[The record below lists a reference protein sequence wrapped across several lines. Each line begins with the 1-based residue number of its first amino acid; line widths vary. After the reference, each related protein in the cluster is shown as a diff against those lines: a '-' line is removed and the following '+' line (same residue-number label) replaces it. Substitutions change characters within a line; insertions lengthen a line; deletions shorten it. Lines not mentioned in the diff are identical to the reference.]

1 MNKYLNQSASIV
13 FDDKETENHP
23 LTTAEIKECV
33 KDIKVLGR
41 KDLRLLLNWW
51 KAMRE
56 LAEKKA
62 KEGEEETVKEE
73 EVKAVQV
80 DEDEEELEAVAK
92 QITELQEE
100 EARDLKRKKKR
111 TNKERKKLQDRLNL
125 KMVLRGDE
133 GPRLEGEDMFALNQ
147 VTTIE
152 ALNTV
157 IDQVP
162 DTVAESDPDSDD
174 ELEPK
179 RKMVPFKRD
188 RTDHLDS
195 SGT

>member
-1 MNKYLNQSASIV
+1 MKPRS
-13 FDDKETENHP
+13 
-23 LTTAEIKECV
+23 
-33 KDIKVLGR
+33 G
-41 KDLRLLLNWW
+41 NW
-51 KAMRE
+51 
-56 LAEKKA
+56 
-62 KEGEEETVKEE
+62 
-73 EVKAVQV
+73 
-80 DEDEEELEAVAK
+80 AVAIDLFK
-92 QITELQEE
+92 EAINSLSSGSNEE
-100 EARDLKRKKKR
+100 EARELKRKKKR

-147 VTTIE
+147 VTTVE

-179 RKMVPFKRD
+179 RKMVAFKRD
-188 RTDHLDS
+188 RSDHLDS
-195 SGT
+195 SGTFYKSDESDIESDNTEESDSGEEGLVAIVISHSSPLGSNKVKPSSEDWAVTINFLITSLSSGSNVKV

>member
-1 MNKYLNQSASIV
+1 MKPRSGDWAVAI
-13 FDDKETENHP
+13 
-23 LTTAEIKECV
+23 
-33 KDIKVLGR
+33 
-41 KDLRLLLNWW
+41 DLF
-51 KAMRE
+51 
-56 LAEKKA
+56 
-62 KEGEEETVKEE
+62 KEE
-73 EVKAVQV
+73 AINS
-80 DEDEEELEAVAK
+80 LSSGS
-92 QITELQEE
+92 IEE
-100 EARDLKRKKKR
+100 EARELKRKKKR

-133 GPRLEGEDMFALNQ
+133 GPRLEGDDMFALNQ
-147 VTTIE
+147 VTTVE

-162 DTVAESDPDSDD
+162 DTVAESEPDSDE

-179 RKMVPFKRD
+179 RKMVAFKRD